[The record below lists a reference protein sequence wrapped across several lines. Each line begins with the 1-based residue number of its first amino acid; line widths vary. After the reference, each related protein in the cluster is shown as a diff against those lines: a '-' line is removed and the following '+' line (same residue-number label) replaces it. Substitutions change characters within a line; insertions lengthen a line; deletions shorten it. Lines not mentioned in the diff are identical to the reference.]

1 MIIQKWKK
9 LLSGICAS
17 VMCCSMLSTSNAA
30 AIVESFSS
38 TQEKT
43 DLTKKVASTL
53 GKDMGQSPIVKS
65 DSLLYGDVNQ
75 DSIIDASDVNELE
88 KAIDTNSS
96 NELKNADVNGDGTID
111 GSDITM
117 INAYISGDISYF
129 PVGDFYVPDISYI
142 TRAEWIHSLVVE
154 FDMSVDDESTIE
166 EFFTDID
173 NCIYAYDIN
182 LAANFGVF
190 DIDSETFVPDAYVTR
205 EFLAHT
211 MNFCLGFSDDV
222 QAVFDDAEDVVYA
235 GDAEIAVERNWIELI
250 GTEFR
255 PDLYATQSEID
266 AALSD
271 MRQVV
276 KEITIDENYNSEV
289 VTDSSVIILED
300 TVEAEMSENT
310 LVIKGSRKNI
320 VEGDT
325 FSVEL
330 EGNEIVRKAV
340 SVFTDEETGYMT
352 IEVEMPEEN
361 VIESQD
367 AAGYAYV
374 DYDGIEALDG
384 DVEFNIEDVE
394 ELSLLKSPIDAGKLF
409 KWGTSGTVKV
419 NTKKLNFTK
428 KVNVGGGTI
437 TIKGDISK
445 LSVPY
450 AVEMKGLSVQKLK
463 VGVDAVS
470 TISGTLS
477 TSMES
482 KFNKDIPILKIPVY
496 ATGALNLTVN
506 VSISMSVSGELTL
519 KYTADYGGSIEYTK
533 KNGWRIDKY
542 FHSQGFEVIATVEE
556 KIGAKLSVAVD
567 VAGKKFGELYLMMG
581 EQGKGTGIRR
591 KNGMECMDISAHL
604 IAEIGANFS
613 LPFGIKWSKSYQ
625 FINAKNSPLYFN
637 YHFENDS
644 RVNACTYGKN
654 TSGETAYIGS
664 TTADGGKVSN
674 NGRIVYTG
682 KSGNVKKA
690 KGTHISSWIGSYTAY
705 TQSFKELT
713 PPAVINE
720 DTVLTEDTTYP
731 YGLTL
736 NADLD
741 LNGHKLTVNGDFYM
755 GFAPGILNVNH
766 NKLIINKGSA
776 TITGSFSQG
785 KDCGIIMENKT
796 DYLCIESEYKMTGYD
811 AYNIMT
817 AGTLELKGDVT
828 ASHSINSSDM
838 HTVILSGTKD
848 QTFNI
853 SSNGTSFNMLDVK
866 NSDTRKLIVD
876 KYFIVSSFTT
886 VDGKSLSLVC
896 NESGNNASDIKLGK
910 LTCDT
915 LNINGSTALRSLDF
929 YGYTINA
936 NSDIKSY
943 SNDTVLNLNG
953 ATMNIKGSI
962 DGQGK
967 IILGG
972 GTLNVD
978 EDFDY
983 YSYESGIYMTNKK
996 DRLYVGGDFTI
1007 KGGSYSDFTD
1017 GIVEIKGDIYSYDS
1031 LNMRD
1036 NSKLILS
1043 GNKDLTIYMSDSSD
1057 NINELEIQNLDKRNV
1072 YVDGYFKANSTD
1084 CGENPLN
1091 IISRDGNISLGDLT
1105 CSELNVTGDIS
1116 FYGTTTLKCSK
1127 ASFSKNINVSGTLD
1141 LNGKE
1146 TTIKG
1151 DLNQTGGTLNLRGA
1165 TIAATDVNMTGGTL
1179 YVNKGTLNINGDM
1192 SLNGKLYM
1200 ENDSDLIKISGDLD
1214 IALNSDPTV
1223 TAGTIE
1229 CAGDITSTGSQCF
1242 VSTGT
1247 FKMILNGEKNQTLNS
1262 AYYPSN
1268 DTSYH
1273 FANLEVK
1280 NSDSRQLIV
1289 KNNLDIG
1296 ELTCDGKSVQIQSN
1310 GGCLN
1315 SVKLRCPLNITGDI
1329 ITSGNIIDLNG
1340 YTIQIDGNLYQHS
1353 GTILLNTGKLYT
1365 KDYLMVT
1372 NEDSA
1377 VYGKSDGILNMT
1389 NDGDLVCVN
1398 GNFLTNTTKKHTN
1411 YLTAGKLEI
1420 KGDFHQMANGT
1431 TFAFPASGTHRVLL
1445 NGNTVQNVKFDSY
1458 DDSHFNILELSQPK
1472 EQYVFNEEPCWIEL
1486 AGAKETT
1493 TTTTATTTTTTVTTT
1508 VSSVSTTS
1516 YDTTT
1521 TTETTT
1527 TSTTTT
1533 IKVIDI
1539 NSTDTETVNIDEQI
1553 HLECKVDGY
1562 EDGFTWSSSDPN
1574 IATVDNNGI
1583 LEILNTGEI
1592 TVTAT
1597 DINENIYEIT
1607 IVIIKEDYM
1616 LGDIDNDG
1624 IITISDAIIVLS
1636 YYAQNAAGLNT
1647 ADNLE
1652 FNNIKYGD
1660 IDNDSEITISDAIA
1674 ILTYYAKNAAGLNP
1688 SWN

>member
-17 VMCCSMLSTSNAA
+17 IMCCSMLSTSNAA

-289 VTDSSVIILED
+289 VTDSSVIVLED

-361 VIESQD
+361 IIESQD

-437 TIKGDISK
+437 TIKGDISQ

-741 LNGHKLTVNGDFYM
+741 LNGHKLIVNGDVIQENYSN
-755 GFAPGILNVNH
+755 IL
-766 NKLIINKGSA
+766 INKGSM
-776 TITGSFSQG
+776 TVSGDYHHDSGSI
-785 KDCGIIMENKT
+785 KM
-796 DYLCIESEYKMTGYD
+796 EYKYD
-811 AYNIMT
+811 YPCINGEYRSKSGSVDAI
-817 AGTLELKGDVT
+817 AGTMEFKGDFYSYC
-828 ASHSINSSDM
+828 ADGFESSDM
-838 HTVILSGTKD
+838 HKVIFSGEND
-848 QTFNI
+848 QTIHTESNYPGLFNQI
-853 SSNGTSFNMLDVK
+853 EIK

-876 KYFIVSSFTT
+876 NYFESKTSTICDGNNLDIKTDGGTIQLGTLSCKNLNIVGDVTIDGLIFKGEIIDVKGSLTLT
-886 VDGKSLSLVC
+886 YKNVDLNKCKVTI
-896 NESGNNASDIKLGK
+896 SGNL
-910 LTCDT
+910 DT
-915 LNINGSTALRSLDF
+915 ESTLALSGST
-929 YGYTINA
+929 INIGG
-936 NSDIKSY
+936 D
-943 SNDTVLNLNG
+943 LNLNG
-953 ATMNIKGSI
+953 VLTMSNKNDYILVSGDVTNNSDGHNLTSGTLEVKGDFYCYADGFWSERGFKAEGTHKVILSGEKDQTVYMKKSGSRFNQLEIKNS
-962 DGQGK
+962 DVRK
-967 IILGG
+967 IIVNGYMRAEFTDCGDKPLTIITDDIPGNVGNVSLGELVCAELIIPG
-972 GTLNVD
+972 DFIVFNNLNCKCNKVTVD
-978 EDFDY
+978 
-983 YSYESGIYMTNKK
+983 
-996 DRLYVGGDFTI
+996 GDFTA
-1007 KGGSYSDFTD
+1007 
-1017 GIVEIKGDIYSYDS
+1017 
-1031 LNMRD
+1031 
-1036 NSKLILS
+1036 S
-1043 GNKDLTIYMSDSSD
+1043 GNINFNGAKIEVNK
-1057 NINELEIQNLDKRNV
+1057 NITQTN
-1072 YVDGYFKANSTD
+1072 
-1084 CGENPLN
+1084 
-1091 IISRDGNISLGDLT
+1091 GDLT
-1105 CSELNVTGDIS
+1105 LNGSNVT
-1116 FYGTTTLKCSK
+1116 
-1127 ASFSKNINVSGTLD
+1127 
-1141 LNGKE
+1141 
-1146 TTIKG
+1146 
-1151 DLNQTGGTLNLRGA
+1151 
-1165 TIAATDVNMTGGTL
+1165 ATDFNMTGGTL
-1179 YVNKGTLNINGDM
+1179 YVNKGTLNVNGDM
-1192 SLNGKLYM
+1192 SLNGKLDM

-1229 CAGDITSTGSQCF
+1229 CAGDITSTGSRCF